1 VENSVLEQ
9 LAALAKIAEIDAEA
23 LRSDTEL
30 KEIPE
35 RMAELDGDVR
45 RLGEMLEAE
54 RTELNEADALLA
66 AQEEELQNQNQS
78 LARSKAKGAR
88 ARNMREADAV
98 ERELDV
104 IRRSMKERE
113 EERTTLRGAI
123 EKRRGSV
130 GKHEKELAELQK
142 FAEEEHQ
149 KADIRIAELQAIR
162 EKVRAGRREL
172 AVKIPADVLR
182 RYDMIRD
189 KRSYG
194 AVPIKNGI
202 CGGCNTSVR
211 PNQAV
216 AVRRGET
223 FEQCPRCQR
232 LLFSPEAIKA
242 YEEAKT
248 AAPQPD

>member
-1 VENSVLEQ
+1 MLEQ
-9 LAALAKIAEIDAEA
+9 LAALAKISEIDAEA
-23 LRSDTEL
+23 LRSETEI

-35 RMAELDGDVR
+35 RMGELDGDVK

-54 RTELNEADALLA
+54 RTGLNEADALLV

-78 LARSKAKGAR
+78 LAKSKAKGAR

-104 IRRSMKERE
+104 IRRQMKERE
-113 EERTTLRGAI
+113 EERATLRAAI

-149 KADIRIAELQAIR
+149 KADARMAELKAIR
-162 EKVRAGRREL
+162 DRVMAGRRDL
-172 AVKIPADVLR
+172 ATKIPADVLR
-182 RYDMIRD
+182 RYEMIRE

-202 CGGCNTSVR
+202 CGGCNPSVR
-211 PNQAV
+211 PNQAI

-242 YEEAKT
+242 YEDAK
-248 AAPQPD
+248 AAPPPQE